1 MSESIYDKLSKERK
15 RLQKEGLV
23 PEWFTTG
30 GYSMFTQKYE
40 YDTNGRSVRGQF
52 ERIAKAAAK
61 HLKGTKFEVEAEGKF
76 FDLMW
81 NNWLSLSTP
90 IMSNM
95 GTDRALPV
103 SCSGGVVDDSI
114 NGFYKNRYETAILTK
129 HGFGTSAYLGGI
141 RPRGTPYGKDKKGAA
156 SGIWPVFKGH
166 AQDMIDVAQ
175 GTQRRGAWAGYLEID
190 HNDFDEIYDHIYND
204 PDGMNVGWIITD
216 AFLKRLQ
223 SGDTDA
229 VRRYQRCLKMKMVVG
244 RGYFWFVD
252 KVNRK
257 LPEPYKRAGMKNYA
271 SNLCVTPETKILT
284 RAGYVE
290 IQSVAGQTVDVWNG
304 EDWSA
309 VEVVK
314 TGENQKIIRVVT
326 NSGGDLECTEYHKFY
341 VQNEYW
347 KPAVEVR
354 ACDLKAGDKLIKF
367 DLPVIEGGEEFENA
381 YASGFFSADGCE
393 FEGKQIVYLYGEKDK
408 LRDYITTVNKWR
420 YEANNGRTIGY
431 ANGLSP
437 KFTVPTVKHTIKS
450 RLEWLA
456 GYADGD
462 GTIARNGDNESL
474 QICSTNHEF
483 LKSVRLMLQTLGV
496 NSKVC
501 AGRECGVYAMPDGRG
516 GLADYS
522 YKPTWRLLI
531 SSSALHI
538 LKQLGFKTNR
548 LVFDGKKPQ
557 RNAEQ
562 FITVTEVSDDG
573 RWSDTYCFSEP
584 KRHMGMFNGILT
596 GQCSEIALPADNE
609 HQFTC
614 VLSSMLVHRFDEWK
628 DKDAVYWATIFL
640 DCVAEEFIQ
649 RAKDIEGLEKTVRFT
664 QKARALG
671 LGQAGF
677 HTYLQD
683 HMIPF
688 ESLEARMVSQQVAKH
703 IWEESLRASQ
713 DMAKEL
719 GEPEWCRGFGV
730 RNASRIA
737 IAPTK
742 SSAIMFGGVSE
753 GINPDP
759 AMVFTQKSAGGSID
773 RIVPSLLK
781 IMKERGVYNKKTIKT
796 ITERFGSVQHV
807 DWLSDDEKAV
817 FKTAFEINQKTVVA
831 LASARGRYIDQWQ
844 SLNLFFAAEERP
856 EWISEVHQQAFEDP
870 NILGLY
876 YIYTQAGIGAAKET
890 ECVACQ

>member
-52 ERIAKAAAK
+52 ERIANAAAK
-61 HLKGTKFEVEAEGKF
+61 HLKGTKFEAEAESKF

-90 IMSNM
+90 VMSNM

-114 NGFYKNRYETAILTK
+114 NGFYRNRYETAILTK

-141 RPRGTPYGKDKKGAA
+141 RQRGTPYGKDKKGTA

-166 AQDMIDVAQ
+166 AQDMIDVSQ
-175 GTQRRGAWAGYLEID
+175 GSQRRGAWAGYLEID

-204 PDGMNVGWIITD
+204 PDGMNVGWVITD
-216 AFLKRLQ
+216 TFLKCLQ

-229 VRRYQRCLKMKMVVG
+229 IRRYQRCLKMKMVVG

-271 SNLCVTPETKILT
+271 SNLC
-284 RAGYVE
+284 
-290 IQSVAGQTVDVWNG
+290 N
-304 EDWSA
+304 
-309 VEVVK
+309 EV
-314 TGENQKIIRVVT
+314 
-326 NSGGDLECTEYHKFY
+326 
-341 VQNEYW
+341 
-347 KPAVEVR
+347 
-354 ACDLKAGDKLIKF
+354 
-367 DLPVIEGGEEFENA
+367 
-381 YASGFFSADGCE
+381 
-393 FEGKQIVYLYGEKDK
+393 
-408 LRDYITTVNKWR
+408 
-420 YEANNGRTIGY
+420 
-431 ANGLSP
+431 
-437 KFTVPTVKHTIKS
+437 
-450 RLEWLA
+450 
-456 GYADGD
+456 
-462 GTIARNGDNESL
+462 
-474 QICSTNHEF
+474 
-483 LKSVRLMLQTLGV
+483 
-496 NSKVC
+496 
-501 AGRECGVYAMPDGRG
+501 
-516 GLADYS
+516 
-522 YKPTWRLLI
+522 
-531 SSSALHI
+531 
-538 LKQLGFKTNR
+538 
-548 LVFDGKKPQ
+548 
-557 RNAEQ
+557 
-562 FITVTEVSDDG
+562 
-573 RWSDTYCFSEP
+573 
-584 KRHMGMFNGILT
+584 
-596 GQCSEIALPADNE
+596 ALPADNE

-628 DKDAVYWATIFL
+628 DTDAVYWATIFL

-688 ESLEARMVSQQVAKH
+688 ESLEARMVSQQIAKH

-781 IMKERGVYNKKTIKT
+781 IMKERGVYNKRTIKT

-817 FKTAFEINQKTVVA
+817 FKTAFEINQKTVVN

-876 YIYTQAGIGAAKET
+876 YIYTQAGISAAKET

>member
-1 MSESIYDKLSKERK
+1 MSESIYEKLSKERK

-61 HLKGTKFEVEAEGKF
+61 HLKGTKFEAEAESKF

-90 IMSNM
+90 VMSNM

-114 NGFYKNRYETAILTK
+114 NGFYRNRYETAILTK

-141 RPRGTPYGKDKKGAA
+141 RPRGTPYGKDKKGTA

-175 GTQRRGAWAGYLEID
+175 GSTRRGAWAGYLEID
-190 HNDFDEIYDHIYND
+190 HNDFVEIYDHIYND

-216 AFLKRLQ
+216 TFLKRLQ

-229 VRRYQRCLKMKMVVG
+229 IRRYQRCLKMKMVVG

-252 KVNRK
+252 RVNRK

-271 SNLCVTPETKILT
+271 SNLC
-284 RAGYVE
+284 
-290 IQSVAGQTVDVWNG
+290 N
-304 EDWSA
+304 
-309 VEVVK
+309 EV
-314 TGENQKIIRVVT
+314 
-326 NSGGDLECTEYHKFY
+326 
-341 VQNEYW
+341 
-347 KPAVEVR
+347 
-354 ACDLKAGDKLIKF
+354 
-367 DLPVIEGGEEFENA
+367 
-381 YASGFFSADGCE
+381 
-393 FEGKQIVYLYGEKDK
+393 
-408 LRDYITTVNKWR
+408 
-420 YEANNGRTIGY
+420 
-431 ANGLSP
+431 
-437 KFTVPTVKHTIKS
+437 
-450 RLEWLA
+450 
-456 GYADGD
+456 
-462 GTIARNGDNESL
+462 
-474 QICSTNHEF
+474 
-483 LKSVRLMLQTLGV
+483 
-496 NSKVC
+496 
-501 AGRECGVYAMPDGRG
+501 
-516 GLADYS
+516 
-522 YKPTWRLLI
+522 
-531 SSSALHI
+531 
-538 LKQLGFKTNR
+538 
-548 LVFDGKKPQ
+548 
-557 RNAEQ
+557 
-562 FITVTEVSDDG
+562 
-573 RWSDTYCFSEP
+573 
-584 KRHMGMFNGILT
+584 
-596 GQCSEIALPADNE
+596 ALPADNE

-628 DKDAVYWATIFL
+628 DTDAVYWATIFL

-688 ESLEARMVSQQVAKH
+688 ESLEARMVSQQIAKH

-807 DWLSDDEKAV
+807 DWLSDDEKSV
-817 FKTAFEINQKTVVA
+817 FKTAFEINQKTVVN

>member
-52 ERIAKAAAK
+52 ERIARGAAA
-61 HLKGTKFEVEAEGKF
+61 HLKGTKFEAEAEGKF

-90 IMSNM
+90 VMSNM

-141 RPRGTPYGKDKKGAA
+141 RPRGTPYGKDKKGTA
-156 SGIWPVFKGH
+156 SGIWPVFRGH
-166 AQDMIDVAQ
+166 AQDMIDVSQ
-175 GTQRRGAWAGYLEID
+175 GSQRRGAWAGYIEID
-190 HNDFDEIYDHIYND
+190 HKDFDEVYDHIYND

-216 AFLKRLQ
+216 AFLDRLR
-223 SGDTDA
+223 SGDSDA
-229 VRRYQRCLKMKMVVG
+229 IRRYQRCLKMKMVVG

-271 SNLCVTPETKILT
+271 SNLCV
-284 RAGYVE
+284 
-290 IQSVAGQTVDVWNG
+290 
-304 EDWSA
+304 
-309 VEVVK
+309 EV
-314 TGENQKIIRVVT
+314 
-326 NSGGDLECTEYHKFY
+326 L
-341 VQNEYW
+341 
-347 KPAVEVR
+347 
-354 ACDLKAGDKLIKF
+354 
-367 DLPVIEGGEEFENA
+367 
-381 YASGFFSADGCE
+381 
-393 FEGKQIVYLYGEKDK
+393 
-408 LRDYITTVNKWR
+408 
-420 YEANNGRTIGY
+420 
-431 ANGLSP
+431 
-437 KFTVPTVKHTIKS
+437 
-450 RLEWLA
+450 
-456 GYADGD
+456 
-462 GTIARNGDNESL
+462 
-474 QICSTNHEF
+474 
-483 LKSVRLMLQTLGV
+483 
-496 NSKVC
+496 
-501 AGRECGVYAMPDGRG
+501 
-516 GLADYS
+516 
-522 YKPTWRLLI
+522 
-531 SSSALHI
+531 
-538 LKQLGFKTNR
+538 
-548 LVFDGKKPQ
+548 
-557 RNAEQ
+557 
-562 FITVTEVSDDG
+562 
-573 RWSDTYCFSEP
+573 
-584 KRHMGMFNGILT
+584 
-596 GQCSEIALPADNE
+596 LPADNE

-628 DKDAVYWATIFL
+628 DTDAVYWATIFL

-664 QKARALG
+664 RKARALG
-671 LGQAGF
+671 LGQAGL

-688 ESLEARMVSQQVAKH
+688 ESLEARMVSQQIAKH

-713 DMAKEL
+713 DMANEL

-781 IMKERGVYNKKTIKT
+781 IMKERGVYNKKTIKS

>member
-1 MSESIYDKLSKERK
+1 MGESIYDKLSKERK

-30 GYSMFTQKYE
+30 GFSMFTQKYE
-40 YDTNGRSVRGQF
+40 YNANGRSVRGQF
-52 ERIAKAAAK
+52 ERIARAAAA
-61 HLKGTKFEVEAEGKF
+61 HLKGTKFEAEAEGKF

-141 RPRGTPYGKDKKGAA
+141 RPRGTPYGKDKKGTA
-156 SGIWPVFKGH
+156 SGVWPVFKGH

-175 GTQRRGAWAGYLEID
+175 GSTRRGAWAGYVEID

-216 AFLKRLQ
+216 AFLKCLQ

-271 SNLCVTPETKILT
+271 SNLC
-284 RAGYVE
+284 
-290 IQSVAGQTVDVWNG
+290 
-304 EDWSA
+304 
-309 VEVVK
+309 
-314 TGENQKIIRVVT
+314 
-326 NSGGDLECTEYHKFY
+326 
-341 VQNEYW
+341 
-347 KPAVEVR
+347 
-354 ACDLKAGDKLIKF
+354 
-367 DLPVIEGGEEFENA
+367 
-381 YASGFFSADGCE
+381 
-393 FEGKQIVYLYGEKDK
+393 
-408 LRDYITTVNKWR
+408 
-420 YEANNGRTIGY
+420 
-431 ANGLSP
+431 
-437 KFTVPTVKHTIKS
+437 
-450 RLEWLA
+450 
-456 GYADGD
+456 
-462 GTIARNGDNESL
+462 
-474 QICSTNHEF
+474 
-483 LKSVRLMLQTLGV
+483 
-496 NSKVC
+496 
-501 AGRECGVYAMPDGRG
+501 
-516 GLADYS
+516 
-522 YKPTWRLLI
+522 
-531 SSSALHI
+531 
-538 LKQLGFKTNR
+538 
-548 LVFDGKKPQ
+548 
-557 RNAEQ
+557 
-562 FITVTEVSDDG
+562 
-573 RWSDTYCFSEP
+573 
-584 KRHMGMFNGILT
+584 
-596 GQCSEIALPADNE
+596 SEIALPADNE

-628 DKDAVYWATIFL
+628 DTDAVYWATIFL

-677 HTYLQD
+677 HTYLQN

-759 AMVFTQKSAGGSID
+759 AMVFTQKSAAGSID

-781 IMKERGVYNKKTIKT
+781 IMKERGVYNKRTIKT

-817 FKTAFEINQKTVVA
+817 FKTAFEINQKTVVN

>member
-61 HLKGTKFEVEAEGKF
+61 HLKGTKFESEAEGKF

-90 IMSNM
+90 VMSNM

-141 RPRGTPYGKDKKGAA
+141 RPRGTPYGKDKKGTA

-175 GTQRRGAWAGYLEID
+175 GSQRRGAWAGYLEID
-190 HNDFDEIYDHIYND
+190 HKDFDEVYDHIYND
-204 PDGMNVGWIITD
+204 PDGMNVGWIIRD
-216 AFLKRLQ
+216 AFMQRLRA
-223 SGDTDA
+223 GDSDA
-229 VRRYQRCLKMKMVVG
+229 IRRYQHCLKMKMVVG

-252 KVNRK
+252 RVNRK

-271 SNLCVTPETKILT
+271 SNLC
-284 RAGYVE
+284 
-290 IQSVAGQTVDVWNG
+290 N
-304 EDWSA
+304 
-309 VEVVK
+309 EV
-314 TGENQKIIRVVT
+314 
-326 NSGGDLECTEYHKFY
+326 
-341 VQNEYW
+341 
-347 KPAVEVR
+347 
-354 ACDLKAGDKLIKF
+354 
-367 DLPVIEGGEEFENA
+367 
-381 YASGFFSADGCE
+381 
-393 FEGKQIVYLYGEKDK
+393 
-408 LRDYITTVNKWR
+408 
-420 YEANNGRTIGY
+420 
-431 ANGLSP
+431 
-437 KFTVPTVKHTIKS
+437 
-450 RLEWLA
+450 
-456 GYADGD
+456 
-462 GTIARNGDNESL
+462 
-474 QICSTNHEF
+474 
-483 LKSVRLMLQTLGV
+483 
-496 NSKVC
+496 
-501 AGRECGVYAMPDGRG
+501 
-516 GLADYS
+516 
-522 YKPTWRLLI
+522 
-531 SSSALHI
+531 
-538 LKQLGFKTNR
+538 
-548 LVFDGKKPQ
+548 
-557 RNAEQ
+557 
-562 FITVTEVSDDG
+562 
-573 RWSDTYCFSEP
+573 
-584 KRHMGMFNGILT
+584 
-596 GQCSEIALPADNE
+596 ALPADNE

-614 VLSSMLVHRFDEWK
+614 VLSSMLVHRFDEWNGT
-628 DKDAVYWATIFL
+628 DAVYWATIFL

-664 QKARALG
+664 EKARALG
-671 LGQAGF
+671 LGQAGL

-781 IMKERGVYNKKTIKT
+781 IMKERGVYNKKTIKS

-807 DWLSDDEKAV
+807 DWLSEVEKAV

-831 LASARGRYIDQWQ
+831 LASARARYIDQWQ
-844 SLNLFFAAEERP
+844 SLNLFFAAEEQP

>member
-52 ERIAKAAAK
+52 ERIARAAAA
-61 HLKGTKFEVEAEGKF
+61 HLKGTKFEAEAEGKF

-90 IMSNM
+90 VMSNM

-129 HGFGTSAYLGGI
+129 HGFGTSAYLGAI
-141 RPRGTPYGKDKKGAA
+141 RPRGTPYGKDKRGAA

-216 AFLKRLQ
+216 HFLKRLQ
-223 SGDTDA
+223 TGDTDA
-229 VRRYQRCLKMKMVVG
+229 IRRYQRCLKMKMVVG

-252 KVNRK
+252 RVNRK

-271 SNLCVTPETKILT
+271 SNLC
-284 RAGYVE
+284 
-290 IQSVAGQTVDVWNG
+290 N
-304 EDWSA
+304 
-309 VEVVK
+309 EV
-314 TGENQKIIRVVT
+314 
-326 NSGGDLECTEYHKFY
+326 
-341 VQNEYW
+341 
-347 KPAVEVR
+347 
-354 ACDLKAGDKLIKF
+354 
-367 DLPVIEGGEEFENA
+367 
-381 YASGFFSADGCE
+381 
-393 FEGKQIVYLYGEKDK
+393 
-408 LRDYITTVNKWR
+408 
-420 YEANNGRTIGY
+420 
-431 ANGLSP
+431 
-437 KFTVPTVKHTIKS
+437 
-450 RLEWLA
+450 
-456 GYADGD
+456 
-462 GTIARNGDNESL
+462 
-474 QICSTNHEF
+474 
-483 LKSVRLMLQTLGV
+483 
-496 NSKVC
+496 
-501 AGRECGVYAMPDGRG
+501 
-516 GLADYS
+516 
-522 YKPTWRLLI
+522 
-531 SSSALHI
+531 
-538 LKQLGFKTNR
+538 
-548 LVFDGKKPQ
+548 
-557 RNAEQ
+557 
-562 FITVTEVSDDG
+562 
-573 RWSDTYCFSEP
+573 
-584 KRHMGMFNGILT
+584 
-596 GQCSEIALPADNE
+596 ALPADNE

-628 DKDAVYWATIFL
+628 DTDAVYWATIFL

-688 ESLEARMVSQQVAKH
+688 ESLEARMVSQQIAKH

>member
-61 HLKGTKFEVEAEGKF
+61 HLKGTKFEAEAEGKF

-90 IMSNM
+90 VMSNM

-141 RPRGTPYGKDKKGAA
+141 RPRGTPYGKDKKGTA

-175 GTQRRGAWAGYLEID
+175 GSTRRGAWAGYLEID

-204 PDGMNVGWIITD
+204 PDGMNVGWIIPD

-229 VRRYQRCLKMKMVVG
+229 IRRYQRCLKMKMVVG

-252 KVNRK
+252 RVNRK

-271 SNLCVTPETKILT
+271 SNLC
-284 RAGYVE
+284 
-290 IQSVAGQTVDVWNG
+290 N
-304 EDWSA
+304 
-309 VEVVK
+309 EV
-314 TGENQKIIRVVT
+314 
-326 NSGGDLECTEYHKFY
+326 
-341 VQNEYW
+341 
-347 KPAVEVR
+347 
-354 ACDLKAGDKLIKF
+354 
-367 DLPVIEGGEEFENA
+367 
-381 YASGFFSADGCE
+381 
-393 FEGKQIVYLYGEKDK
+393 
-408 LRDYITTVNKWR
+408 
-420 YEANNGRTIGY
+420 
-431 ANGLSP
+431 
-437 KFTVPTVKHTIKS
+437 
-450 RLEWLA
+450 
-456 GYADGD
+456 
-462 GTIARNGDNESL
+462 
-474 QICSTNHEF
+474 
-483 LKSVRLMLQTLGV
+483 
-496 NSKVC
+496 
-501 AGRECGVYAMPDGRG
+501 
-516 GLADYS
+516 
-522 YKPTWRLLI
+522 
-531 SSSALHI
+531 
-538 LKQLGFKTNR
+538 
-548 LVFDGKKPQ
+548 
-557 RNAEQ
+557 
-562 FITVTEVSDDG
+562 
-573 RWSDTYCFSEP
+573 
-584 KRHMGMFNGILT
+584 
-596 GQCSEIALPADNE
+596 ALPADNE

-628 DKDAVYWATIFL
+628 DTDAVYWATIFL

-664 QKARALG
+664 RKARALG

-688 ESLEARMVSQQVAKH
+688 ESLEARMVSQQIAKH

-856 EWISEVHQQAFEDP
+856 EWISEVHQRAFEDP

>member
-52 ERIAKAAAK
+52 ERIARAAAA
-61 HLKGTKFEVEAEGKF
+61 HLEGTKFEEEAEGKF

-141 RPRGTPYGKDKKGAA
+141 RPRGTPYGKDKKGTA

-223 SGDTDA
+223 SGDADA

-252 KVNRK
+252 KANRK
-257 LPEPYKRAGMKNYA
+257 LPEPYKHAGMKNYA
-271 SNLCVTPETKILT
+271 SNLC
-284 RAGYVE
+284 
-290 IQSVAGQTVDVWNG
+290 S
-304 EDWSA
+304 
-309 VEVVK
+309 EV
-314 TGENQKIIRVVT
+314 
-326 NSGGDLECTEYHKFY
+326 
-341 VQNEYW
+341 
-347 KPAVEVR
+347 
-354 ACDLKAGDKLIKF
+354 
-367 DLPVIEGGEEFENA
+367 
-381 YASGFFSADGCE
+381 
-393 FEGKQIVYLYGEKDK
+393 
-408 LRDYITTVNKWR
+408 
-420 YEANNGRTIGY
+420 
-431 ANGLSP
+431 
-437 KFTVPTVKHTIKS
+437 
-450 RLEWLA
+450 
-456 GYADGD
+456 
-462 GTIARNGDNESL
+462 
-474 QICSTNHEF
+474 
-483 LKSVRLMLQTLGV
+483 M
-496 NSKVC
+496 
-501 AGRECGVYAMPDGRG
+501 
-516 GLADYS
+516 
-522 YKPTWRLLI
+522 
-531 SSSALHI
+531 
-538 LKQLGFKTNR
+538 
-548 LVFDGKKPQ
+548 
-557 RNAEQ
+557 
-562 FITVTEVSDDG
+562 
-573 RWSDTYCFSEP
+573 
-584 KRHMGMFNGILT
+584 
-596 GQCSEIALPADNE
+596 LPADNE

-628 DKDAVYWATIFL
+628 DTDAVYWATIFL

-683 HMIPF
+683 HMIPS
-688 ESLEARMVSQQVAKH
+688 ESLEARMASQQVAKH

-759 AMVFTQKSAGGSID
+759 AMVFTQKSAGGNID

-781 IMKERGVYNKKTIKT
+781 IMKERGVYNKRTIKT

-807 DWLSDDEKAV
+807 DWLSDDERAV
-817 FKTAFEINQKTVVA
+817 FKTAFEINQKTVVN

>member
-61 HLKGTKFEVEAEGKF
+61 HLNGTKFEAEAEGKF

-90 IMSNM
+90 VMSNM

-141 RPRGTPYGKDKKGAA
+141 RPRGTPYGRDMKGTA

-166 AQDMIDVAQ
+166 AQDMIDVSQ
-175 GTQRRGAWAGYLEID
+175 GSQRRGAWAGYLEID
-190 HNDFDEIYDHIYND
+190 HKDFDEVYDHIYND

-223 SGDTDA
+223 SGDSDA
-229 VRRYQRCLKMKMVVG
+229 IRRYQRCLKMKMVVG

-271 SNLCVTPETKILT
+271 SNLCV
-284 RAGYVE
+284 
-290 IQSVAGQTVDVWNG
+290 
-304 EDWSA
+304 
-309 VEVVK
+309 EV
-314 TGENQKIIRVVT
+314 
-326 NSGGDLECTEYHKFY
+326 L
-341 VQNEYW
+341 
-347 KPAVEVR
+347 
-354 ACDLKAGDKLIKF
+354 
-367 DLPVIEGGEEFENA
+367 
-381 YASGFFSADGCE
+381 
-393 FEGKQIVYLYGEKDK
+393 
-408 LRDYITTVNKWR
+408 
-420 YEANNGRTIGY
+420 
-431 ANGLSP
+431 
-437 KFTVPTVKHTIKS
+437 
-450 RLEWLA
+450 
-456 GYADGD
+456 
-462 GTIARNGDNESL
+462 
-474 QICSTNHEF
+474 
-483 LKSVRLMLQTLGV
+483 
-496 NSKVC
+496 
-501 AGRECGVYAMPDGRG
+501 
-516 GLADYS
+516 
-522 YKPTWRLLI
+522 
-531 SSSALHI
+531 
-538 LKQLGFKTNR
+538 
-548 LVFDGKKPQ
+548 
-557 RNAEQ
+557 
-562 FITVTEVSDDG
+562 
-573 RWSDTYCFSEP
+573 
-584 KRHMGMFNGILT
+584 
-596 GQCSEIALPADNE
+596 LPADNE

-628 DKDAVYWATIFL
+628 DTDAVYWATIFL

-649 RAKDIEGLEKTVRFT
+649 RAKDVEGLEKTVRFT

-671 LGQAGF
+671 LGQAGL

-688 ESLEARMVSQQVAKH
+688 ESLEARMVSQQIAKH

-713 DMAKEL
+713 DMAKEQ

-781 IMKERGVYNKKTIKT
+781 IMKERGVYNKKTIKS

>member
-23 PEWFTTG
+23 PDWFTTG

-61 HLKGTKFEVEAEGKF
+61 HLKGTKFEAEAESKF

-90 IMSNM
+90 VMSNM
-95 GTDRALPV
+95 GTERALPV

-141 RPRGTPYGKDKKGAA
+141 RPRGTPYGKDKKGTA

-175 GTQRRGAWAGYLEID
+175 GSTRRGAWAGYLEID

-216 AFLKRLQ
+216 DFLKRLQ
-223 SGDTDA
+223 SGDSDA
-229 VRRYQRCLKMKMVVG
+229 IRRYQRCLKMKMVVG

-252 KVNRK
+252 RVNRK

-271 SNLCVTPETKILT
+271 SNLC
-284 RAGYVE
+284 
-290 IQSVAGQTVDVWNG
+290 N
-304 EDWSA
+304 
-309 VEVVK
+309 EV
-314 TGENQKIIRVVT
+314 
-326 NSGGDLECTEYHKFY
+326 
-341 VQNEYW
+341 
-347 KPAVEVR
+347 
-354 ACDLKAGDKLIKF
+354 
-367 DLPVIEGGEEFENA
+367 
-381 YASGFFSADGCE
+381 
-393 FEGKQIVYLYGEKDK
+393 
-408 LRDYITTVNKWR
+408 
-420 YEANNGRTIGY
+420 
-431 ANGLSP
+431 
-437 KFTVPTVKHTIKS
+437 
-450 RLEWLA
+450 
-456 GYADGD
+456 
-462 GTIARNGDNESL
+462 
-474 QICSTNHEF
+474 
-483 LKSVRLMLQTLGV
+483 
-496 NSKVC
+496 
-501 AGRECGVYAMPDGRG
+501 
-516 GLADYS
+516 
-522 YKPTWRLLI
+522 
-531 SSSALHI
+531 
-538 LKQLGFKTNR
+538 
-548 LVFDGKKPQ
+548 
-557 RNAEQ
+557 
-562 FITVTEVSDDG
+562 
-573 RWSDTYCFSEP
+573 
-584 KRHMGMFNGILT
+584 
-596 GQCSEIALPADNE
+596 ALPADNE

-628 DKDAVYWATIFL
+628 DTDAVYWATIFL

-688 ESLEARMVSQQVAKH
+688 ESLESRMVSQQIAKH

>member
-52 ERIAKAAAK
+52 ERIARAAAA
-61 HLKGTKFEVEAEGKF
+61 HLKGTKFEAEAEGKF

-90 IMSNM
+90 VMSNM

-190 HNDFDEIYDHIYND
+190 HKDFDEIYDHIYND

-229 VRRYQRCLKMKMVVG
+229 IRRYQRCLKMKMVVG

-252 KVNRK
+252 RVNRK

-271 SNLCVTPETKILT
+271 SNLC
-284 RAGYVE
+284 
-290 IQSVAGQTVDVWNG
+290 N
-304 EDWSA
+304 
-309 VEVVK
+309 EV
-314 TGENQKIIRVVT
+314 
-326 NSGGDLECTEYHKFY
+326 
-341 VQNEYW
+341 
-347 KPAVEVR
+347 
-354 ACDLKAGDKLIKF
+354 
-367 DLPVIEGGEEFENA
+367 
-381 YASGFFSADGCE
+381 
-393 FEGKQIVYLYGEKDK
+393 
-408 LRDYITTVNKWR
+408 
-420 YEANNGRTIGY
+420 
-431 ANGLSP
+431 
-437 KFTVPTVKHTIKS
+437 
-450 RLEWLA
+450 
-456 GYADGD
+456 
-462 GTIARNGDNESL
+462 
-474 QICSTNHEF
+474 
-483 LKSVRLMLQTLGV
+483 
-496 NSKVC
+496 
-501 AGRECGVYAMPDGRG
+501 
-516 GLADYS
+516 
-522 YKPTWRLLI
+522 
-531 SSSALHI
+531 
-538 LKQLGFKTNR
+538 
-548 LVFDGKKPQ
+548 
-557 RNAEQ
+557 
-562 FITVTEVSDDG
+562 
-573 RWSDTYCFSEP
+573 
-584 KRHMGMFNGILT
+584 
-596 GQCSEIALPADNE
+596 ALPADNE

-628 DKDAVYWATIFL
+628 GTDAVYWATIFL

-688 ESLEARMVSQQVAKH
+688 ESLEARMVSQQIAKH

-719 GEPEWCRGFGV
+719 GEPELCRGFGV

>member
-61 HLKGTKFEVEAEGKF
+61 HLKGTKFEAEAESKF

-90 IMSNM
+90 VMSNM
-95 GTDRALPV
+95 GTARALPV

-141 RPRGTPYGKDKKGAA
+141 RPRGTPYGKDKKGTA

-175 GTQRRGAWAGYLEID
+175 GSTRRGAWAGYLEID
-190 HNDFDEIYDHIYND
+190 HKDFDEVYDHIYND

-229 VRRYQRCLKMKMVVG
+229 IRRYQRCLKMKMVVG

-252 KVNRK
+252 RVNRK

-271 SNLCVTPETKILT
+271 SNLC
-284 RAGYVE
+284 
-290 IQSVAGQTVDVWNG
+290 N
-304 EDWSA
+304 
-309 VEVVK
+309 EV
-314 TGENQKIIRVVT
+314 
-326 NSGGDLECTEYHKFY
+326 
-341 VQNEYW
+341 
-347 KPAVEVR
+347 
-354 ACDLKAGDKLIKF
+354 
-367 DLPVIEGGEEFENA
+367 
-381 YASGFFSADGCE
+381 
-393 FEGKQIVYLYGEKDK
+393 
-408 LRDYITTVNKWR
+408 
-420 YEANNGRTIGY
+420 
-431 ANGLSP
+431 
-437 KFTVPTVKHTIKS
+437 
-450 RLEWLA
+450 
-456 GYADGD
+456 
-462 GTIARNGDNESL
+462 
-474 QICSTNHEF
+474 
-483 LKSVRLMLQTLGV
+483 
-496 NSKVC
+496 
-501 AGRECGVYAMPDGRG
+501 
-516 GLADYS
+516 
-522 YKPTWRLLI
+522 
-531 SSSALHI
+531 
-538 LKQLGFKTNR
+538 
-548 LVFDGKKPQ
+548 
-557 RNAEQ
+557 
-562 FITVTEVSDDG
+562 
-573 RWSDTYCFSEP
+573 
-584 KRHMGMFNGILT
+584 
-596 GQCSEIALPADNE
+596 ALPADNE

-628 DKDAVYWATIFL
+628 DTDAVYWATIFL

-688 ESLEARMVSQQVAKH
+688 ESLEARMVSQQIAKH

-781 IMKERGVYNKKTIKT
+781 IMKERGVYNKKTIKS

-807 DWLSDDEKAV
+807 DWLSDEEKAV
-817 FKTAFEINQKTVVA
+817 FKTAFEINQKTVVN

>member
-52 ERIAKAAAK
+52 ERIARAAAA
-61 HLKGTKFEVEAEGKF
+61 HLKGTKFEAEAEGKF

-90 IMSNM
+90 VMSNM

-141 RPRGTPYGKDKKGAA
+141 RPRGTPYGKDKKGTA
-156 SGIWPVFKGH
+156 SGIWPVFRGH
-166 AQDMIDVAQ
+166 AQDMIDVSQ
-175 GTQRRGAWAGYLEID
+175 GSQRRGAWAGYIEID
-190 HNDFDEIYDHIYND
+190 HKDFDEVYDHIYND

-216 AFLKRLQ
+216 AFMQRLQ
-223 SGDTDA
+223 SGDSDA
-229 VRRYQRCLKMKMVVG
+229 IRRYQRCLKMKMVVG
-244 RGYFWFVD
+244 RGYFWLVD

-271 SNLCVTPETKILT
+271 SNLCV
-284 RAGYVE
+284 
-290 IQSVAGQTVDVWNG
+290 
-304 EDWSA
+304 
-309 VEVVK
+309 EV
-314 TGENQKIIRVVT
+314 
-326 NSGGDLECTEYHKFY
+326 L
-341 VQNEYW
+341 
-347 KPAVEVR
+347 
-354 ACDLKAGDKLIKF
+354 
-367 DLPVIEGGEEFENA
+367 
-381 YASGFFSADGCE
+381 
-393 FEGKQIVYLYGEKDK
+393 
-408 LRDYITTVNKWR
+408 
-420 YEANNGRTIGY
+420 
-431 ANGLSP
+431 
-437 KFTVPTVKHTIKS
+437 
-450 RLEWLA
+450 
-456 GYADGD
+456 
-462 GTIARNGDNESL
+462 
-474 QICSTNHEF
+474 
-483 LKSVRLMLQTLGV
+483 
-496 NSKVC
+496 
-501 AGRECGVYAMPDGRG
+501 
-516 GLADYS
+516 
-522 YKPTWRLLI
+522 
-531 SSSALHI
+531 
-538 LKQLGFKTNR
+538 
-548 LVFDGKKPQ
+548 
-557 RNAEQ
+557 
-562 FITVTEVSDDG
+562 
-573 RWSDTYCFSEP
+573 
-584 KRHMGMFNGILT
+584 
-596 GQCSEIALPADNE
+596 LPADNE

-628 DKDAVYWATIFL
+628 DTDAVYWATIFL

-649 RAKDIEGLEKTVRFT
+649 RAKDIDGLEKTVRFT

-671 LGQAGF
+671 LGQAGL

-683 HMIPF
+683 HMVPF
-688 ESLEARMVSQQVAKH
+688 ESLEARMVSQQIAKH

-781 IMKERGVYNKKTIKT
+781 IMKERGVYNKKTIKS

>member
-15 RLQKEGLV
+15 QLQKEGLV

-30 GYSMFTQKYE
+30 GYSMFTQKFE

-52 ERIAKAAAK
+52 ERIAKAASA
-61 HLKGTKFEVEAEGKF
+61 HLKGTKFEAEAEGKF

-114 NGFYKNRYETAILTK
+114 NGFYRNRFETAILTK
-129 HGFGTSAYLGGI
+129 HGFGTSAYLGAI
-141 RPRGTPYGKDKKGAA
+141 RPRGTPYGKDKKGTA

-166 AQDMIDVAQ
+166 AQDMIDVSQ
-175 GTQRRGAWAGYLEID
+175 GSQRRGAWAGYIEID
-190 HNDFDEIYDHIYND
+190 HKDFDEVYDHIYND

-216 AFLKRLQ
+216 AFLDRLR
-223 SGDTDA
+223 SGDSDA
-229 VRRYQRCLKMKMVVG
+229 IRRYQRCLKMKMVVG

-271 SNLCVTPETKILT
+271 SNLCV
-284 RAGYVE
+284 
-290 IQSVAGQTVDVWNG
+290 
-304 EDWSA
+304 
-309 VEVVK
+309 EV
-314 TGENQKIIRVVT
+314 
-326 NSGGDLECTEYHKFY
+326 L
-341 VQNEYW
+341 
-347 KPAVEVR
+347 
-354 ACDLKAGDKLIKF
+354 
-367 DLPVIEGGEEFENA
+367 
-381 YASGFFSADGCE
+381 
-393 FEGKQIVYLYGEKDK
+393 
-408 LRDYITTVNKWR
+408 
-420 YEANNGRTIGY
+420 
-431 ANGLSP
+431 
-437 KFTVPTVKHTIKS
+437 
-450 RLEWLA
+450 
-456 GYADGD
+456 
-462 GTIARNGDNESL
+462 
-474 QICSTNHEF
+474 
-483 LKSVRLMLQTLGV
+483 
-496 NSKVC
+496 
-501 AGRECGVYAMPDGRG
+501 
-516 GLADYS
+516 
-522 YKPTWRLLI
+522 
-531 SSSALHI
+531 
-538 LKQLGFKTNR
+538 
-548 LVFDGKKPQ
+548 
-557 RNAEQ
+557 
-562 FITVTEVSDDG
+562 
-573 RWSDTYCFSEP
+573 
-584 KRHMGMFNGILT
+584 
-596 GQCSEIALPADNE
+596 LPADNE

-628 DKDAVYWATIFL
+628 DTDAVYWATIFL

-664 QKARALG
+664 RKARALG
-671 LGQAGF
+671 LGQAGL

-683 HMIPF
+683 HKIPF
-688 ESLEARMVSQQVAKH
+688 ESLEARMVSQQIAKH

-713 DMAKEL
+713 DMANEL

-781 IMKERGVYNKKTIKT
+781 IMKERGVYNKKTIKS

>member
-61 HLKGTKFEVEAEGKF
+61 HLKGTKFEAEAEGKF

-90 IMSNM
+90 VMSNM

-129 HGFGTSAYLGGI
+129 HGFGTSAYLGAI
-141 RPRGTPYGKDKKGAA
+141 RPRGTPYGKDKKGTA

-175 GTQRRGAWAGYLEID
+175 GSCYHPETELLTNLGWMSFSEAKLIGALPYQVSTDGEVSVAPVVEWVENDFSGNLIHFYDSKNINLLVTPNHRMYIRRQRRVSNERINGKHASHKKVVDSEYTVVPAENLKLHRDVYFNHSAIGNDTDQLSFIDRLIIAHQADGHVVGQKTHFHLKKQQKIDRICWLLEGAGIEYTVSVWKDGTTLVNAAINLGEKNLWRVGVSGGARGLEILSEIANWDGSLLGAQDGGLSFSYSSTVSKNADYVQAVASISGCKSRLKRTERPEPRKPIFTVVVSQGEKFCADHVRRAEVPYKGIVVCAVVPAGGLIVRANGHTLVCGNTRRGAWAGYLEID
-190 HNDFDEIYDHIYND
+190 HKDFDEIYDHIYND

-216 AFLKRLQ
+216 AFLERLR
-223 SGDTDA
+223 SGDSDA
-229 VRRYQRCLKMKMVVG
+229 IRRYQRCLKMKMVVG

-271 SNLCVTPETKILT
+271 SNLCV
-284 RAGYVE
+284 
-290 IQSVAGQTVDVWNG
+290 
-304 EDWSA
+304 
-309 VEVVK
+309 EV
-314 TGENQKIIRVVT
+314 
-326 NSGGDLECTEYHKFY
+326 L
-341 VQNEYW
+341 
-347 KPAVEVR
+347 
-354 ACDLKAGDKLIKF
+354 
-367 DLPVIEGGEEFENA
+367 
-381 YASGFFSADGCE
+381 
-393 FEGKQIVYLYGEKDK
+393 
-408 LRDYITTVNKWR
+408 
-420 YEANNGRTIGY
+420 
-431 ANGLSP
+431 
-437 KFTVPTVKHTIKS
+437 
-450 RLEWLA
+450 
-456 GYADGD
+456 
-462 GTIARNGDNESL
+462 
-474 QICSTNHEF
+474 
-483 LKSVRLMLQTLGV
+483 
-496 NSKVC
+496 
-501 AGRECGVYAMPDGRG
+501 
-516 GLADYS
+516 
-522 YKPTWRLLI
+522 
-531 SSSALHI
+531 
-538 LKQLGFKTNR
+538 
-548 LVFDGKKPQ
+548 
-557 RNAEQ
+557 
-562 FITVTEVSDDG
+562 
-573 RWSDTYCFSEP
+573 
-584 KRHMGMFNGILT
+584 
-596 GQCSEIALPADNE
+596 LPADNE

-628 DKDAVYWATIFL
+628 GTDAVYWATIFL

-671 LGQAGF
+671 LGQAGL

-688 ESLEARMVSQQVAKH
+688 ESLEARMVSQQIAKH

-781 IMKERGVYNKKTIKT
+781 IMKERGVYNKKTIKS

>member
-61 HLKGTKFEVEAEGKF
+61 HLKGTKFEAEAEGKF

-90 IMSNM
+90 VMSNM

-141 RPRGTPYGKDKKGAA
+141 RPRGTPYGKDKKGTA

-175 GTQRRGAWAGYLEID
+175 GSTRRGAWAGYLEID

-223 SGDTDA
+223 SGDADA
-229 VRRYQRCLKMKMVVG
+229 IRRYQRCLKMKMVVG

-252 KVNRK
+252 RVNRK

-271 SNLCVTPETKILT
+271 SNLC
-284 RAGYVE
+284 
-290 IQSVAGQTVDVWNG
+290 N
-304 EDWSA
+304 
-309 VEVVK
+309 EV
-314 TGENQKIIRVVT
+314 
-326 NSGGDLECTEYHKFY
+326 
-341 VQNEYW
+341 
-347 KPAVEVR
+347 
-354 ACDLKAGDKLIKF
+354 
-367 DLPVIEGGEEFENA
+367 
-381 YASGFFSADGCE
+381 
-393 FEGKQIVYLYGEKDK
+393 
-408 LRDYITTVNKWR
+408 
-420 YEANNGRTIGY
+420 
-431 ANGLSP
+431 
-437 KFTVPTVKHTIKS
+437 
-450 RLEWLA
+450 
-456 GYADGD
+456 
-462 GTIARNGDNESL
+462 
-474 QICSTNHEF
+474 
-483 LKSVRLMLQTLGV
+483 
-496 NSKVC
+496 
-501 AGRECGVYAMPDGRG
+501 
-516 GLADYS
+516 
-522 YKPTWRLLI
+522 
-531 SSSALHI
+531 
-538 LKQLGFKTNR
+538 
-548 LVFDGKKPQ
+548 
-557 RNAEQ
+557 
-562 FITVTEVSDDG
+562 
-573 RWSDTYCFSEP
+573 
-584 KRHMGMFNGILT
+584 
-596 GQCSEIALPADNE
+596 ALPADNE

-628 DKDAVYWATIFL
+628 DTDAVYWATIFL

-688 ESLEARMVSQQVAKH
+688 ESLEARMVSQQIAKH

-817 FKTAFEINQKTVVA
+817 FKTAFEINQKTVVN

>member
-23 PEWFTTG
+23 PDWFTTG

-61 HLKGTKFEVEAEGKF
+61 HLKGTKFEAEAEGKF

-129 HGFGTSAYLGGI
+129 HGFGTSAYLGAI
-141 RPRGTPYGKDKKGAA
+141 RPRGTPYGKDKKGTA

-175 GTQRRGAWAGYLEID
+175 GSTRRGAWAGYLEID
-190 HNDFDEIYDHIYND
+190 HNDFDEVYDHIYND

-271 SNLCVTPETKILT
+271 SNLCV
-284 RAGYVE
+284 
-290 IQSVAGQTVDVWNG
+290 
-304 EDWSA
+304 
-309 VEVVK
+309 
-314 TGENQKIIRVVT
+314 
-326 NSGGDLECTEYHKFY
+326 
-341 VQNEYW
+341 
-347 KPAVEVR
+347 
-354 ACDLKAGDKLIKF
+354 
-367 DLPVIEGGEEFENA
+367 
-381 YASGFFSADGCE
+381 
-393 FEGKQIVYLYGEKDK
+393 
-408 LRDYITTVNKWR
+408 
-420 YEANNGRTIGY
+420 
-431 ANGLSP
+431 
-437 KFTVPTVKHTIKS
+437 
-450 RLEWLA
+450 
-456 GYADGD
+456 
-462 GTIARNGDNESL
+462 
-474 QICSTNHEF
+474 
-483 LKSVRLMLQTLGV
+483 
-496 NSKVC
+496 
-501 AGRECGVYAMPDGRG
+501 
-516 GLADYS
+516 
-522 YKPTWRLLI
+522 
-531 SSSALHI
+531 
-538 LKQLGFKTNR
+538 
-548 LVFDGKKPQ
+548 
-557 RNAEQ
+557 
-562 FITVTEVSDDG
+562 
-573 RWSDTYCFSEP
+573 
-584 KRHMGMFNGILT
+584 
-596 GQCSEIALPADNE
+596 EIALPADNE

-628 DKDAVYWATIFL
+628 DTDAVYWATIFL

-664 QKARALG
+664 RKARALG

-781 IMKERGVYNKKTIKT
+781 LMKERGVYNKKTIKT

>member
-1 MSESIYDKLSKERK
+1 MSESIYEKLSKERK
-15 RLQKEGLV
+15 WLQKEGLV

-52 ERIAKAAAK
+52 ERIAKAAAT
-61 HLKGTKFEVEAEGKF
+61 HLKGTKFEADAEGKF

-129 HGFGTSAYLGGI
+129 HGFGTSAYLGAI
-141 RPRGTPYGKDKKGAA
+141 RPRGTPYGKDKKGTA

-175 GTQRRGAWAGYLEID
+175 GSTRRGAWAGYLEID

-216 AFLKRLQ
+216 AFIKRLQ

-229 VRRYQRCLKMKMVVG
+229 IRRYQRCLKMKMVVG

-252 KVNRK
+252 RVNRK

-271 SNLCVTPETKILT
+271 SNLC
-284 RAGYVE
+284 
-290 IQSVAGQTVDVWNG
+290 N
-304 EDWSA
+304 
-309 VEVVK
+309 EV
-314 TGENQKIIRVVT
+314 
-326 NSGGDLECTEYHKFY
+326 
-341 VQNEYW
+341 
-347 KPAVEVR
+347 
-354 ACDLKAGDKLIKF
+354 
-367 DLPVIEGGEEFENA
+367 
-381 YASGFFSADGCE
+381 
-393 FEGKQIVYLYGEKDK
+393 
-408 LRDYITTVNKWR
+408 
-420 YEANNGRTIGY
+420 
-431 ANGLSP
+431 
-437 KFTVPTVKHTIKS
+437 
-450 RLEWLA
+450 
-456 GYADGD
+456 
-462 GTIARNGDNESL
+462 
-474 QICSTNHEF
+474 
-483 LKSVRLMLQTLGV
+483 
-496 NSKVC
+496 
-501 AGRECGVYAMPDGRG
+501 
-516 GLADYS
+516 
-522 YKPTWRLLI
+522 
-531 SSSALHI
+531 
-538 LKQLGFKTNR
+538 
-548 LVFDGKKPQ
+548 
-557 RNAEQ
+557 
-562 FITVTEVSDDG
+562 
-573 RWSDTYCFSEP
+573 
-584 KRHMGMFNGILT
+584 
-596 GQCSEIALPADNE
+596 ALPADNE

-628 DKDAVYWATIFL
+628 DTDAVYWATIFL

>member
-52 ERIAKAAAK
+52 ERIAKAAAN
-61 HLKGTKFEVEAEGKF
+61 HLKGTKFEAEAEGKF

-90 IMSNM
+90 VMSNM

-129 HGFGTSAYLGGI
+129 HGFGTSAYLGAI
-141 RPRGTPYGKDKKGAA
+141 RPRGTPYGKDKKGTA

-175 GTQRRGAWAGYLEID
+175 GSCYHPETELLTNLGWMSFAEAKRIGAKPYQVSTDGDVSIAPVVEWVENEFSGNLIHFFDSKNINLLVTPNHRMYIRRQRRVSNERINGKHACHNKSVDQVFTVIPAEDLKLHRDVYFNHSANGNDTEHLSFMDRLIIAHQADGRVIRQKTHFHLKKQRKIDRICWLLDGAGVEYTVSVRKDGTTLVNAAINLGEKNLWRVGVSGGQRGIEILSEVANWDGSLRGSQDKGLSFSYSTIVSKNADYVQAVASMSGCKSRLTRTERPEPRKPIYNVFISQGEKFCADHVRRAEVPYEGVVVCAVVPAGGLIVRANGHTLVCGNTRRGAWAGYLEID
-190 HNDFDEIYDHIYND
+190 HNDFDEVYDHIYND

-223 SGDTDA
+223 SGDSDA
-229 VRRYQRCLKMKMVVG
+229 IRRYQRCLKMKMVVG

-252 KVNRK
+252 KANRK
-257 LPEPYKRAGMKNYA
+257 LPEPYKRAGMKNHA
-271 SNLCVTPETKILT
+271 SNLC
-284 RAGYVE
+284 
-290 IQSVAGQTVDVWNG
+290 S
-304 EDWSA
+304 
-309 VEVVK
+309 EV
-314 TGENQKIIRVVT
+314 
-326 NSGGDLECTEYHKFY
+326 
-341 VQNEYW
+341 
-347 KPAVEVR
+347 
-354 ACDLKAGDKLIKF
+354 
-367 DLPVIEGGEEFENA
+367 
-381 YASGFFSADGCE
+381 
-393 FEGKQIVYLYGEKDK
+393 
-408 LRDYITTVNKWR
+408 
-420 YEANNGRTIGY
+420 
-431 ANGLSP
+431 
-437 KFTVPTVKHTIKS
+437 
-450 RLEWLA
+450 
-456 GYADGD
+456 
-462 GTIARNGDNESL
+462 
-474 QICSTNHEF
+474 
-483 LKSVRLMLQTLGV
+483 M
-496 NSKVC
+496 
-501 AGRECGVYAMPDGRG
+501 
-516 GLADYS
+516 
-522 YKPTWRLLI
+522 
-531 SSSALHI
+531 
-538 LKQLGFKTNR
+538 
-548 LVFDGKKPQ
+548 
-557 RNAEQ
+557 
-562 FITVTEVSDDG
+562 
-573 RWSDTYCFSEP
+573 
-584 KRHMGMFNGILT
+584 
-596 GQCSEIALPADNE
+596 LPADNE

-614 VLSSMLVHRFDEWK
+614 VLSSMLVHHFDEWK
-628 DKDAVYWATIFL
+628 DTDAVYWATIFL

-671 LGQAGF
+671 LGQAGL

-688 ESLEARMVSQQVAKH
+688 ESLEARMVSQQIAKH

-781 IMKERGVYNKKTIKT
+781 IMKERGVYNKKTIKS

>member
-61 HLKGTKFEVEAEGKF
+61 HLNGTKFEAEAEGKF
-76 FDLMW
+76 FELMW

-90 IMSNM
+90 VMSNM

-129 HGFGTSAYLGGI
+129 HGFGTSAYLGAI
-141 RPRGTPYGKDKKGAA
+141 RPRGTPYGKDKKGTA

-175 GTQRRGAWAGYLEID
+175 GSTRRGAWAGYLEID
-190 HNDFDEIYDHIYND
+190 HKDFDEIYDHIYND

-223 SGDTDA
+223 SGDADA

-271 SNLCVTPETKILT
+271 SNLC
-284 RAGYVE
+284 
-290 IQSVAGQTVDVWNG
+290 N
-304 EDWSA
+304 
-309 VEVVK
+309 EV
-314 TGENQKIIRVVT
+314 
-326 NSGGDLECTEYHKFY
+326 
-341 VQNEYW
+341 
-347 KPAVEVR
+347 
-354 ACDLKAGDKLIKF
+354 
-367 DLPVIEGGEEFENA
+367 
-381 YASGFFSADGCE
+381 
-393 FEGKQIVYLYGEKDK
+393 
-408 LRDYITTVNKWR
+408 
-420 YEANNGRTIGY
+420 
-431 ANGLSP
+431 
-437 KFTVPTVKHTIKS
+437 
-450 RLEWLA
+450 
-456 GYADGD
+456 
-462 GTIARNGDNESL
+462 
-474 QICSTNHEF
+474 
-483 LKSVRLMLQTLGV
+483 
-496 NSKVC
+496 
-501 AGRECGVYAMPDGRG
+501 
-516 GLADYS
+516 
-522 YKPTWRLLI
+522 
-531 SSSALHI
+531 
-538 LKQLGFKTNR
+538 
-548 LVFDGKKPQ
+548 
-557 RNAEQ
+557 
-562 FITVTEVSDDG
+562 
-573 RWSDTYCFSEP
+573 
-584 KRHMGMFNGILT
+584 
-596 GQCSEIALPADNE
+596 ALPADNE

-628 DKDAVYWATIFL
+628 DTDAVYWATIFL

-649 RAKDIEGLEKTVRFT
+649 RANDIEGLEKTVRFT

-688 ESLEARMVSQQVAKH
+688 ESLEARMVSQQIAKH

-856 EWISEVHQQAFEDP
+856 EWISEVHQQAFEDQ

>member
-15 RLQKEGLV
+15 QLQKEGLV

-61 HLKGTKFEVEAEGKF
+61 HLKGTKFEAEAEGKF

-90 IMSNM
+90 VMSNM

-129 HGFGTSAYLGGI
+129 HGFGTSAYLGAI
-141 RPRGTPYGKDKKGAA
+141 RPRGTPYGKDKKGTA

-175 GTQRRGAWAGYLEID
+175 GSTRRGAWAGYLEIN
-190 HNDFDEIYDHIYND
+190 HKDFDEVYDHIYND

-216 AFLKRLQ
+216 AFMQRLQ
-223 SGDTDA
+223 SGDSDA
-229 VRRYQRCLKMKMVVG
+229 IRRYQRCLKMKMVVG

-271 SNLCVTPETKILT
+271 SNLCV
-284 RAGYVE
+284 
-290 IQSVAGQTVDVWNG
+290 
-304 EDWSA
+304 
-309 VEVVK
+309 EV
-314 TGENQKIIRVVT
+314 
-326 NSGGDLECTEYHKFY
+326 L
-341 VQNEYW
+341 
-347 KPAVEVR
+347 
-354 ACDLKAGDKLIKF
+354 
-367 DLPVIEGGEEFENA
+367 
-381 YASGFFSADGCE
+381 
-393 FEGKQIVYLYGEKDK
+393 
-408 LRDYITTVNKWR
+408 
-420 YEANNGRTIGY
+420 
-431 ANGLSP
+431 
-437 KFTVPTVKHTIKS
+437 
-450 RLEWLA
+450 
-456 GYADGD
+456 
-462 GTIARNGDNESL
+462 
-474 QICSTNHEF
+474 
-483 LKSVRLMLQTLGV
+483 
-496 NSKVC
+496 
-501 AGRECGVYAMPDGRG
+501 
-516 GLADYS
+516 
-522 YKPTWRLLI
+522 
-531 SSSALHI
+531 
-538 LKQLGFKTNR
+538 
-548 LVFDGKKPQ
+548 
-557 RNAEQ
+557 
-562 FITVTEVSDDG
+562 
-573 RWSDTYCFSEP
+573 
-584 KRHMGMFNGILT
+584 
-596 GQCSEIALPADNE
+596 LPADNE

-628 DKDAVYWATIFL
+628 DTDAVYWATIFL

-671 LGQAGF
+671 LGQAGL

-688 ESLEARMVSQQVAKH
+688 ESLEARMVSQQIAKH

-781 IMKERGVYNKKTIKT
+781 IMKERGVYNKKTIKS

-817 FKTAFEINQKTVVA
+817 FKTAFEINQKTVVN

>member
-1 MSESIYDKLSKERK
+1 MSETIYDKLSKERK

-52 ERIAKAAAK
+52 GRIARAAAA
-61 HLKGTKFEVEAEGKF
+61 HLKGTKFEAEAEGKF

-141 RPRGTPYGKDKKGAA
+141 RPRGTLYGKDKKGTA

-175 GTQRRGAWAGYLEID
+175 GSTRRGAWAGYLEID
-190 HNDFDEIYDHIYND
+190 HKDFDEVYDHIYND
-204 PDGMNVGWIITD
+204 PDGMNVGWIISD
-216 AFLKRLQ
+216 AFMQRLQ
-223 SGDTDA
+223 SGDSDA
-229 VRRYQRCLKMKMVVG
+229 IRRYQRCLKMKMVVG

-271 SNLCVTPETKILT
+271 SNLCV
-284 RAGYVE
+284 
-290 IQSVAGQTVDVWNG
+290 
-304 EDWSA
+304 
-309 VEVVK
+309 EV
-314 TGENQKIIRVVT
+314 
-326 NSGGDLECTEYHKFY
+326 L
-341 VQNEYW
+341 
-347 KPAVEVR
+347 
-354 ACDLKAGDKLIKF
+354 
-367 DLPVIEGGEEFENA
+367 
-381 YASGFFSADGCE
+381 
-393 FEGKQIVYLYGEKDK
+393 
-408 LRDYITTVNKWR
+408 
-420 YEANNGRTIGY
+420 
-431 ANGLSP
+431 
-437 KFTVPTVKHTIKS
+437 
-450 RLEWLA
+450 
-456 GYADGD
+456 
-462 GTIARNGDNESL
+462 
-474 QICSTNHEF
+474 
-483 LKSVRLMLQTLGV
+483 
-496 NSKVC
+496 
-501 AGRECGVYAMPDGRG
+501 
-516 GLADYS
+516 
-522 YKPTWRLLI
+522 
-531 SSSALHI
+531 
-538 LKQLGFKTNR
+538 
-548 LVFDGKKPQ
+548 
-557 RNAEQ
+557 
-562 FITVTEVSDDG
+562 
-573 RWSDTYCFSEP
+573 
-584 KRHMGMFNGILT
+584 
-596 GQCSEIALPADNE
+596 LPADNE

-628 DKDAVYWATIFL
+628 DTDAVYWATIFL

-671 LGQAGF
+671 LGQAGL

-688 ESLEARMVSQQVAKH
+688 ESLEARMVSQQIAKH

-759 AMVFTQKSAGGSID
+759 AMVFTQKSAGGNID

-781 IMKERGVYNKKTIKT
+781 IMKERGVYNKRTIKT

>member
-52 ERIAKAAAK
+52 ERIARAAAA
-61 HLKGTKFEVEAEGKF
+61 HLKGTKFEAEAEGKF

-129 HGFGTSAYLGGI
+129 HGFGTSAYLGAI

-190 HNDFDEIYDHIYND
+190 HNDFDEIYEHIYND

-271 SNLCVTPETKILT
+271 SNLC
-284 RAGYVE
+284 
-290 IQSVAGQTVDVWNG
+290 
-304 EDWSA
+304 
-309 VEVVK
+309 
-314 TGENQKIIRVVT
+314 
-326 NSGGDLECTEYHKFY
+326 
-341 VQNEYW
+341 
-347 KPAVEVR
+347 
-354 ACDLKAGDKLIKF
+354 
-367 DLPVIEGGEEFENA
+367 
-381 YASGFFSADGCE
+381 
-393 FEGKQIVYLYGEKDK
+393 
-408 LRDYITTVNKWR
+408 
-420 YEANNGRTIGY
+420 
-431 ANGLSP
+431 
-437 KFTVPTVKHTIKS
+437 
-450 RLEWLA
+450 
-456 GYADGD
+456 
-462 GTIARNGDNESL
+462 
-474 QICSTNHEF
+474 
-483 LKSVRLMLQTLGV
+483 
-496 NSKVC
+496 
-501 AGRECGVYAMPDGRG
+501 
-516 GLADYS
+516 
-522 YKPTWRLLI
+522 
-531 SSSALHI
+531 
-538 LKQLGFKTNR
+538 
-548 LVFDGKKPQ
+548 
-557 RNAEQ
+557 
-562 FITVTEVSDDG
+562 
-573 RWSDTYCFSEP
+573 
-584 KRHMGMFNGILT
+584 
-596 GQCSEIALPADNE
+596 SEIALPADNE

-628 DKDAVYWATIFL
+628 DTDAVYWATIFL

-683 HMIPF
+683 RMIPF
-688 ESLEARMVSQQVAKH
+688 GSLEARMVSQQVAKH

-781 IMKERGVYNKKTIKT
+781 IMKERGVYNKRTIKT

-807 DWLSDDEKAV
+807 DWLSDDEKEV
-817 FKTAFEINQKTVVA
+817 FKTAFEINQKTVVN

>member
-40 YDTNGRSVRGQF
+40 YDTSGRSVRGQF
-52 ERIAKAAAK
+52 ERIAKASAK
-61 HLKGTKFEVEAEGKF
+61 YLKGTKFEAEAEGKF

-141 RPRGTPYGKDKKGAA
+141 RPRGTPYGKDKKGTA

-166 AQDMIDVAQ
+166 AQDMIDVSQ
-175 GTQRRGAWAGYLEID
+175 GSQRRGAWAGYLEID
-190 HNDFDEIYDHIYND
+190 HKDFDEVYDHIYND

-223 SGDTDA
+223 SGDADA

-257 LPEPYKRAGMKNYA
+257 LPDPYKRAGMKNYA
-271 SNLCVTPETKILT
+271 SNLCV
-284 RAGYVE
+284 
-290 IQSVAGQTVDVWNG
+290 
-304 EDWSA
+304 
-309 VEVVK
+309 
-314 TGENQKIIRVVT
+314 
-326 NSGGDLECTEYHKFY
+326 
-341 VQNEYW
+341 
-347 KPAVEVR
+347 
-354 ACDLKAGDKLIKF
+354 
-367 DLPVIEGGEEFENA
+367 
-381 YASGFFSADGCE
+381 
-393 FEGKQIVYLYGEKDK
+393 
-408 LRDYITTVNKWR
+408 
-420 YEANNGRTIGY
+420 
-431 ANGLSP
+431 
-437 KFTVPTVKHTIKS
+437 
-450 RLEWLA
+450 
-456 GYADGD
+456 
-462 GTIARNGDNESL
+462 
-474 QICSTNHEF
+474 
-483 LKSVRLMLQTLGV
+483 
-496 NSKVC
+496 
-501 AGRECGVYAMPDGRG
+501 
-516 GLADYS
+516 
-522 YKPTWRLLI
+522 
-531 SSSALHI
+531 
-538 LKQLGFKTNR
+538 
-548 LVFDGKKPQ
+548 
-557 RNAEQ
+557 
-562 FITVTEVSDDG
+562 
-573 RWSDTYCFSEP
+573 
-584 KRHMGMFNGILT
+584 
-596 GQCSEIALPADNE
+596 EIALPADNE

-628 DKDAVYWATIFL
+628 DTDAVYWATIFL

-781 IMKERGVYNKKTIKT
+781 IMKERGVYNKRTIKT

>member
-1 MSESIYDKLSKERK
+1 MSESIYNKLSKERK

-23 PEWFTTG
+23 PDWFTTG

-61 HLKGTKFEVEAEGKF
+61 HLKGTKFEAEAEGKF

-90 IMSNM
+90 VMSNM

-103 SCSGGVVDDSI
+103 SCSGGIVDDSI
-114 NGFYKNRYETAILTK
+114 NSFYKNRYETAILTK
-129 HGFGTSAYLGGI
+129 HGFGTSAYLGAI
-141 RPRGTPYGKDKKGAA
+141 RPRGTPYGKDKKGTA

-175 GTQRRGAWAGYLEID
+175 GSTRRGAWAGYLEID

-216 AFLKRLQ
+216 AFLDRLR
-223 SGDTDA
+223 SGDSDA
-229 VRRYQRCLKMKMVVG
+229 IRRYQRCLKMKMVVG

-271 SNLCVTPETKILT
+271 SNLCV
-284 RAGYVE
+284 
-290 IQSVAGQTVDVWNG
+290 
-304 EDWSA
+304 
-309 VEVVK
+309 
-314 TGENQKIIRVVT
+314 
-326 NSGGDLECTEYHKFY
+326 
-341 VQNEYW
+341 
-347 KPAVEVR
+347 
-354 ACDLKAGDKLIKF
+354 
-367 DLPVIEGGEEFENA
+367 
-381 YASGFFSADGCE
+381 
-393 FEGKQIVYLYGEKDK
+393 
-408 LRDYITTVNKWR
+408 
-420 YEANNGRTIGY
+420 
-431 ANGLSP
+431 
-437 KFTVPTVKHTIKS
+437 
-450 RLEWLA
+450 
-456 GYADGD
+456 
-462 GTIARNGDNESL
+462 
-474 QICSTNHEF
+474 
-483 LKSVRLMLQTLGV
+483 
-496 NSKVC
+496 
-501 AGRECGVYAMPDGRG
+501 
-516 GLADYS
+516 
-522 YKPTWRLLI
+522 
-531 SSSALHI
+531 
-538 LKQLGFKTNR
+538 
-548 LVFDGKKPQ
+548 
-557 RNAEQ
+557 
-562 FITVTEVSDDG
+562 
-573 RWSDTYCFSEP
+573 
-584 KRHMGMFNGILT
+584 
-596 GQCSEIALPADNE
+596 EIALPADNE

-628 DKDAVYWATIFL
+628 DTDAVYWATIFL

-688 ESLEARMVSQQVAKH
+688 ESLEARMVSQQIAKH

-781 IMKERGVYNKKTIKT
+781 IMKERGVYNKRTIKT

-817 FKTAFEINQKTVVA
+817 FKTAFEINQKTVVN

>member
-30 GYSMFTQKYE
+30 GYSMFAQKYE

-52 ERIAKAAAK
+52 ERIARAAAA
-61 HLKGTKFEVEAEGKF
+61 HLKGTKFEAEAEGKF

-141 RPRGTPYGKDKKGAA
+141 RPRGTPYGKDKKGTA

-175 GTQRRGAWAGYLEID
+175 GSTRRGAWAGYLEID
-190 HNDFDEIYDHIYND
+190 HKDFDEIYDNIYND

-223 SGDTDA
+223 SGDADA

-244 RGYFWFVD
+244 RGYFWFID
-252 KVNRK
+252 KANRK
-257 LPEPYKRAGMKNYA
+257 LPEPYKRAGQTNKA
-271 SNLCVTPETKILT
+271 SNLCL
-284 RAGYVE
+284 E
-290 IQSVAGQTVDVWNG
+290 IV
-304 EDWSA
+304 
-309 VEVVK
+309 
-314 TGENQKIIRVVT
+314 
-326 NSGGDLECTEYHKFY
+326 
-341 VQNEYW
+341 
-347 KPAVEVR
+347 
-354 ACDLKAGDKLIKF
+354 
-367 DLPVIEGGEEFENA
+367 
-381 YASGFFSADGCE
+381 
-393 FEGKQIVYLYGEKDK
+393 
-408 LRDYITTVNKWR
+408 
-420 YEANNGRTIGY
+420 
-431 ANGLSP
+431 
-437 KFTVPTVKHTIKS
+437 
-450 RLEWLA
+450 
-456 GYADGD
+456 
-462 GTIARNGDNESL
+462 
-474 QICSTNHEF
+474 
-483 LKSVRLMLQTLGV
+483 
-496 NSKVC
+496 
-501 AGRECGVYAMPDGRG
+501 
-516 GLADYS
+516 
-522 YKPTWRLLI
+522 
-531 SSSALHI
+531 
-538 LKQLGFKTNR
+538 
-548 LVFDGKKPQ
+548 
-557 RNAEQ
+557 
-562 FITVTEVSDDG
+562 
-573 RWSDTYCFSEP
+573 
-584 KRHMGMFNGILT
+584 
-596 GQCSEIALPADNE
+596 LPADNE

-628 DKDAVYWATIFL
+628 DTDAVYWATIFL

-781 IMKERGVYNKKTIKT
+781 IMKERGVYNKTTIRS

-817 FKTAFEINQKTVVA
+817 FKTAFEINQKTVVN

>member
-52 ERIAKAAAK
+52 ERIARSAAA
-61 HLKGTKFEVEAEGKF
+61 HLKGTKFEAEAEGKF

-90 IMSNM
+90 VMSNM

-141 RPRGTPYGKDKKGAA
+141 RPRGVPYGKDKKGTA

-175 GTQRRGAWAGYLEID
+175 GSTRRGAWAGYLEID

-223 SGDTDA
+223 SGDSDA
-229 VRRYQRCLKMKMVVG
+229 IRRYQRCLKMKMVVG

-271 SNLCVTPETKILT
+271 SNLCV
-284 RAGYVE
+284 
-290 IQSVAGQTVDVWNG
+290 
-304 EDWSA
+304 
-309 VEVVK
+309 EV
-314 TGENQKIIRVVT
+314 
-326 NSGGDLECTEYHKFY
+326 L
-341 VQNEYW
+341 
-347 KPAVEVR
+347 
-354 ACDLKAGDKLIKF
+354 
-367 DLPVIEGGEEFENA
+367 
-381 YASGFFSADGCE
+381 
-393 FEGKQIVYLYGEKDK
+393 
-408 LRDYITTVNKWR
+408 
-420 YEANNGRTIGY
+420 
-431 ANGLSP
+431 
-437 KFTVPTVKHTIKS
+437 
-450 RLEWLA
+450 
-456 GYADGD
+456 
-462 GTIARNGDNESL
+462 
-474 QICSTNHEF
+474 
-483 LKSVRLMLQTLGV
+483 
-496 NSKVC
+496 
-501 AGRECGVYAMPDGRG
+501 
-516 GLADYS
+516 
-522 YKPTWRLLI
+522 
-531 SSSALHI
+531 
-538 LKQLGFKTNR
+538 
-548 LVFDGKKPQ
+548 
-557 RNAEQ
+557 
-562 FITVTEVSDDG
+562 
-573 RWSDTYCFSEP
+573 
-584 KRHMGMFNGILT
+584 
-596 GQCSEIALPADNE
+596 LPADNE

-628 DKDAVYWATIFL
+628 DTDAVYWATIFL

-649 RAKDIEGLEKTVRFT
+649 RAKGIDGLEKTVRFT

-671 LGQAGF
+671 LGQAGL

-773 RIVPSLLK
+773 RIVPSLLN
-781 IMKERGVYNKKTIKT
+781 IMKERGVYNKKTIKS

>member
-61 HLKGTKFEVEAEGKF
+61 HLKGTKFEAEAEGKF

-90 IMSNM
+90 VMSNM

-141 RPRGTPYGKDKKGAA
+141 RPRGTPYGKDKKGTA

-175 GTQRRGAWAGYLEID
+175 GSTRRGAWAGYLEID
-190 HNDFDEIYDHIYND
+190 HKDFDEVYDHIYND

-216 AFLKRLQ
+216 AFMQRLQ
-223 SGDTDA
+223 SGDSDA
-229 VRRYQRCLKMKMVVG
+229 IRRYQRCLKMKMVVG

-271 SNLCVTPETKILT
+271 SNLCV
-284 RAGYVE
+284 
-290 IQSVAGQTVDVWNG
+290 
-304 EDWSA
+304 
-309 VEVVK
+309 EV
-314 TGENQKIIRVVT
+314 
-326 NSGGDLECTEYHKFY
+326 L
-341 VQNEYW
+341 
-347 KPAVEVR
+347 
-354 ACDLKAGDKLIKF
+354 
-367 DLPVIEGGEEFENA
+367 
-381 YASGFFSADGCE
+381 
-393 FEGKQIVYLYGEKDK
+393 
-408 LRDYITTVNKWR
+408 
-420 YEANNGRTIGY
+420 
-431 ANGLSP
+431 
-437 KFTVPTVKHTIKS
+437 
-450 RLEWLA
+450 
-456 GYADGD
+456 
-462 GTIARNGDNESL
+462 
-474 QICSTNHEF
+474 
-483 LKSVRLMLQTLGV
+483 
-496 NSKVC
+496 
-501 AGRECGVYAMPDGRG
+501 
-516 GLADYS
+516 
-522 YKPTWRLLI
+522 
-531 SSSALHI
+531 
-538 LKQLGFKTNR
+538 
-548 LVFDGKKPQ
+548 
-557 RNAEQ
+557 
-562 FITVTEVSDDG
+562 
-573 RWSDTYCFSEP
+573 
-584 KRHMGMFNGILT
+584 
-596 GQCSEIALPADNE
+596 LPADNE

-614 VLSSMLVHRFDEWK
+614 VLSSMLVHRFDEWQ
-628 DKDAVYWATIFL
+628 DTDAVYWATICL
-640 DCVAEEFIQ
+640 DCVAEEFSQ
-649 RAKDIEGLEKTVRFT
+649 RAKDIDGLEKTVRFT

-671 LGQAGF
+671 LGQAGL

-688 ESLEARMVSQQVAKH
+688 ESLEARMVSQQIAKH

-781 IMKERGVYNKKTIKT
+781 IMKERGVYNKKTIKS

>member
-61 HLKGTKFEVEAEGKF
+61 HLKGTKFEAEAEGKF

-129 HGFGTSAYLGGI
+129 HGFGTSAYLGAI
-141 RPRGTPYGKDKKGAA
+141 RPRGTPYGKDKRGSA

-175 GTQRRGAWAGYLEID
+175 GSTRRGAWAGYLEID

-216 AFLKRLQ
+216 AFLDRLR
-223 SGDTDA
+223 SGDSDA

-271 SNLCVTPETKILT
+271 SNLCV
-284 RAGYVE
+284 
-290 IQSVAGQTVDVWNG
+290 
-304 EDWSA
+304 
-309 VEVVK
+309 
-314 TGENQKIIRVVT
+314 
-326 NSGGDLECTEYHKFY
+326 
-341 VQNEYW
+341 
-347 KPAVEVR
+347 
-354 ACDLKAGDKLIKF
+354 
-367 DLPVIEGGEEFENA
+367 
-381 YASGFFSADGCE
+381 
-393 FEGKQIVYLYGEKDK
+393 
-408 LRDYITTVNKWR
+408 
-420 YEANNGRTIGY
+420 
-431 ANGLSP
+431 
-437 KFTVPTVKHTIKS
+437 
-450 RLEWLA
+450 
-456 GYADGD
+456 
-462 GTIARNGDNESL
+462 
-474 QICSTNHEF
+474 
-483 LKSVRLMLQTLGV
+483 
-496 NSKVC
+496 
-501 AGRECGVYAMPDGRG
+501 
-516 GLADYS
+516 
-522 YKPTWRLLI
+522 
-531 SSSALHI
+531 
-538 LKQLGFKTNR
+538 
-548 LVFDGKKPQ
+548 
-557 RNAEQ
+557 
-562 FITVTEVSDDG
+562 
-573 RWSDTYCFSEP
+573 
-584 KRHMGMFNGILT
+584 
-596 GQCSEIALPADNE
+596 EIALPADNE

-628 DKDAVYWATIFL
+628 DTDAVYWATIFL

-713 DMAKEL
+713 DMATEL

-844 SLNLFFAAEERP
+844 SLNMFFAAEERP
-856 EWISEVHQQAFEDP
+856 EWISEVHQRAFEDP

>member
-15 RLQKEGLV
+15 LLQKEGLV

-61 HLKGTKFEVEAEGKF
+61 HLKGTKFEAEAEGKF

-90 IMSNM
+90 VLSNM

-114 NGFYKNRYETAILTK
+114 NGFYNNRYETAILTK

-141 RPRGTPYGKDKKGAA
+141 RPRGTPYGKDKKGTA

-166 AQDMIDVAQ
+166 AQDMIDVSQ
-175 GTQRRGAWAGYLEID
+175 GSQRRGAWAGYLEID
-190 HNDFDEIYDHIYND
+190 HKDFDEVYDHIYND

-216 AFLKRLQ
+216 AFLEELR
-223 SGDTDA
+223 SGDADA
-229 VRRYQRCLKMKMVVG
+229 IRRYQRCLKMKMVVG

-271 SNLCVTPETKILT
+271 SNLCV
-284 RAGYVE
+284 
-290 IQSVAGQTVDVWNG
+290 
-304 EDWSA
+304 
-309 VEVVK
+309 EV
-314 TGENQKIIRVVT
+314 
-326 NSGGDLECTEYHKFY
+326 L
-341 VQNEYW
+341 
-347 KPAVEVR
+347 
-354 ACDLKAGDKLIKF
+354 
-367 DLPVIEGGEEFENA
+367 
-381 YASGFFSADGCE
+381 
-393 FEGKQIVYLYGEKDK
+393 
-408 LRDYITTVNKWR
+408 
-420 YEANNGRTIGY
+420 
-431 ANGLSP
+431 
-437 KFTVPTVKHTIKS
+437 
-450 RLEWLA
+450 
-456 GYADGD
+456 
-462 GTIARNGDNESL
+462 
-474 QICSTNHEF
+474 
-483 LKSVRLMLQTLGV
+483 
-496 NSKVC
+496 
-501 AGRECGVYAMPDGRG
+501 
-516 GLADYS
+516 
-522 YKPTWRLLI
+522 
-531 SSSALHI
+531 
-538 LKQLGFKTNR
+538 
-548 LVFDGKKPQ
+548 
-557 RNAEQ
+557 
-562 FITVTEVSDDG
+562 
-573 RWSDTYCFSEP
+573 
-584 KRHMGMFNGILT
+584 
-596 GQCSEIALPADNE
+596 LPADNE

-628 DKDAVYWATIFL
+628 DTDAVYWATIFL

-649 RAKDIEGLEKTVRFT
+649 RANGIEGLEKTVRFT

-671 LGQAGF
+671 LGQAGL

-713 DMAKEL
+713 DMANEL

-781 IMKERGVYNKKTIKT
+781 IMKERGVYNKKTIKS

>member
-52 ERIAKAAAK
+52 ERIARAAAA
-61 HLKGTKFEVEAEGKF
+61 HLKGTKFEAEAEGKF

-90 IMSNM
+90 VMSNM

-141 RPRGTPYGKDKKGAA
+141 RHRGTPYGKDKKGAA
-156 SGIWPVFKGH
+156 SGVWPVFKGH

-216 AFLKRLQ
+216 AFLERLR
-223 SGDTDA
+223 SGDSDA
-229 VRRYQRCLKMKMVVG
+229 IRRYQRCLKMKMVVG

-252 KVNRK
+252 RVNRK

-271 SNLCVTPETKILT
+271 SNLC
-284 RAGYVE
+284 
-290 IQSVAGQTVDVWNG
+290 N
-304 EDWSA
+304 
-309 VEVVK
+309 EV
-314 TGENQKIIRVVT
+314 
-326 NSGGDLECTEYHKFY
+326 
-341 VQNEYW
+341 
-347 KPAVEVR
+347 
-354 ACDLKAGDKLIKF
+354 
-367 DLPVIEGGEEFENA
+367 
-381 YASGFFSADGCE
+381 
-393 FEGKQIVYLYGEKDK
+393 
-408 LRDYITTVNKWR
+408 
-420 YEANNGRTIGY
+420 
-431 ANGLSP
+431 
-437 KFTVPTVKHTIKS
+437 
-450 RLEWLA
+450 
-456 GYADGD
+456 
-462 GTIARNGDNESL
+462 
-474 QICSTNHEF
+474 
-483 LKSVRLMLQTLGV
+483 
-496 NSKVC
+496 
-501 AGRECGVYAMPDGRG
+501 
-516 GLADYS
+516 
-522 YKPTWRLLI
+522 
-531 SSSALHI
+531 
-538 LKQLGFKTNR
+538 
-548 LVFDGKKPQ
+548 
-557 RNAEQ
+557 
-562 FITVTEVSDDG
+562 
-573 RWSDTYCFSEP
+573 
-584 KRHMGMFNGILT
+584 
-596 GQCSEIALPADNE
+596 ALPADNE

-628 DKDAVYWATIFL
+628 DTDAVYWATIFL

-688 ESLEARMVSQQVAKH
+688 ESLEARMVSQQIAKH

-890 ECVACQ
+890 DCVACQ